1 MVCPRLVSSLASAST
16 VANLLV
22 PQAFELLLQLS
33 IFNPAALANLI
44 VGCVLFGQGLLV
56 VGDFLIQIRQL
67 LVELVLGV
75 NPGFVGI
82 GFEKATVH
90 GHFFA
95 PKQRQLFAQ

>member
-1 MVCPRLVSSLASAST
+1 MGIIAILRHCFSDNQFVFAIYRDLRV
-16 VANLLV
+16 
-22 PQAFELLLQLS
+22 
-33 IFNPAALANLI
+33 I
-44 VGCVLFGQGLLV
+44 